1 MNTAMAINLE
11 NYRCNARGD
20 LVHVSKI
27 KEIDQLRDEVVLALV
42 GMAQEHSKLTSDLK
56 HKVMEDFQAFL
67 DLSAEKYE
75 VAHGGDKGNVQITSF
90 DGNFRITREVADRME
105 FDERIH
111 AAKALI
117 NECMTEWTSS
127 ASVEVK
133 ALIDLAFATDRRG
146 KINTKRILELRR
158 VNIDHPKWKV
168 AMQAIGDSLA
178 FVESCIYYRFYVR
191 DDQGK
196 YVQIPLDFSVV

>member
-1 MNTAMAINLE
+1 MNTAMAAPHDG
-11 NYRCNARGD
+11 YKCNARGH
-20 LVHVSKI
+20 LVPVSQI
-27 KEIDQLRDEVVLALV
+27 KEIDLLRDELVSALV
-42 GMAQEHSKLTSDLK
+42 GMAREHSRLTTELK
-56 HKVMEDFQAFL
+56 SKVRKDFQAFL
-67 DLSAEKYE
+67 DLSAEQYD

-111 AAKALI
+111 SAKTLI
-117 NECMTEWTSS
+117 DECMAEWTSS

-133 ALIDLAFATDRRG
+133 ALIDLAFATDRRN
-146 KINTKRILELRR
+146 KINTRRILELRR
-158 VNIDHPKWKV
+158 VKIDHPKWKV